1 MLCYECKS
9 KSVRREAVSLCHH
22 CGVALCEEHAHVESV
37 PIAATYGDRS
47 FPSMT
52 GTSELPRKARV
63 VRCGVCQAALAQKEQ
78 GEAAT
83 ARSIHS
89 ETRADQAA

>member
-1 MLCYECKS
+1 
-9 KSVRREAVSLCHH
+9 
-22 CGVALCEEHAHVESV
+22 
-37 PIAATYGDRS
+37 
-47 FPSMT
+47 MT

-63 VRCGVCQAALAQKEQ
+63 VRCGVCQAALAQKE